1 MDPVHAAWTVPV
13 GDFRFVLLGE
23 LRRLLAEARQAEERA
38 ATPDF
43 VSREKAELIVR
54 RTIAEGVAELA
65 AYGARISAAFP
76 ALAAKVEAANAL
88 AQGIRAAANGA
99 ALVVITADIAALFGL
114 PGHPAEAR
122 LVTLQANERG
132 VSVWIG
138 AQQATE
144 RSGLTTPFAV
154 AVEAGRAAQLYFA
167 AISEVIASARDAGRA
182 PSGIEQIARAAAY
195 QALEVGHTMPSAFQP
210 IATSGFRK
218 WQTSLSLADPGE
230 GHNLV
235 TCLDPRLLA
244 GTVVHVEHIDR
255 GRQTDREI
263 IEAYRLPAPLSVAR
277 VRLQAGVAAP
287 CTAYVGRP
295 AFENGA
301 APDAASYLPLA
312 RYYDDDLLKAAHMT
326 ASACSV
332 MFGNG
337 IADCKIAIERM
348 SVLQAVRFMAAV
360 AGNVSRDKS
369 RQFLSAAFNINQP
382 LRDDRDL
389 AAPHWIGSRIDVAN
403 TGIDITAMGGFD
415 KVTWDGA
422 SNLPK
427 SEPII
432 AAFTAGEWLRLIH
445 RAHERG
451 LETYVSAGM
460 DRTHMAACVECAVD
474 GVGIGTSLHYLQRTP
489 DGKIVMGELKPDAVL
504 DVLAARDAAAV
515 GVKGRGAAALAML
528 DRLAFESLLPAACE
542 TLRQELFADLDLAAV
557 DEAAIEV
564 RLAHLAGHPFWQ
576 AMGRHKSESF
586 DKHPAIAQAERRL
599 IADEFADSAGLTK
612 ITGVAAGDTNARL
625 REALARG
632 DITDILEELR

>member
-1 MDPVHAAWTVPV
+1 M

-54 RTIAEGVAELA
+54 RSISESVAELA
-65 AYGARISAAFP
+65 SYGARIGAAFP
-76 ALAAKVEAANAL
+76 ALASTVEAANAL
-88 AQGIRAAANGA
+88 AQRIRATSDAA
-99 ALVVITADIAALFGL
+99 ALVAISADISALFGS
-114 PGHPAEAR
+114 PSHPAEAR
-122 LVTLQANERG
+122 PVSLQ
-132 VSVWIG
+132 VSEQGIRVSIG
-138 AQQATE
+138 AQQPAE
-144 RSGLTTPFAV
+144 RNGPTTPFAA
-154 AVEAGRAAQLYFA
+154 AVEAGRDVQFYLA

-182 PSGIEQIARAAAY
+182 PSGVEQTARAAAY
-195 QALEVGHTMPSAFQP
+195 QALEVGHTMPSAFRP

-235 TCLDPRLLA
+235 TCLDAQLLT

-263 IEAYRLPAPLSVAR
+263 VEAYRLPAPLSAAR
-277 VRLQAGVAAP
+277 VRLQAGIAAP
-287 CTAYVGRP
+287 CTAYIGRP

-301 APDAASYLPLA
+301 APDSATYLPLA
-312 RYYDDDLLKAAHMT
+312 RYYDEDLLKAAHIT

-360 AGNVSRDKS
+360 AGNVSRDSS

-382 LRDDRDL
+382 LYDDRDS
-389 AAPHWIGSRIDVAN
+389 AAPHWTGSRIGVAH
-403 TGIDITAMGGFD
+403 TGIDIATMGGFD

-432 AAFTAGEWLRLIH
+432 AAFTAAEWLGLIH
-445 RAHERG
+445 SAHERG

-474 GVGIGTSLHYLQRTP
+474 GVGIGTSLHYLQRTA

-504 DVLAARDAAAV
+504 DVLATRDAAAV
-515 GVKGRGAAALAML
+515 GVKGSGAGALAML
-528 DRLAFESLLPAACE
+528 DRLAFEKLLPPRCE
-542 TLRQELFADLDLAAV
+542 TLRQQLYASLASA
-557 DEAAIEV
+557 DEASIEACLA
-564 RLAHLAGHPFWQ
+564 RLARNPFWQ
-576 AMGRHKSESF
+576 AMEQHKAESF
-586 DKHPAIAQAERRL
+586 NKHPAIAQAERRL
-599 IADEFADSAGLTK
+599 ISIEL
-612 ITGVAAGDTNARL
+612 AAWAAPAEMSKAAAAESSQRL
-625 REALARG
+625 REAVGRG